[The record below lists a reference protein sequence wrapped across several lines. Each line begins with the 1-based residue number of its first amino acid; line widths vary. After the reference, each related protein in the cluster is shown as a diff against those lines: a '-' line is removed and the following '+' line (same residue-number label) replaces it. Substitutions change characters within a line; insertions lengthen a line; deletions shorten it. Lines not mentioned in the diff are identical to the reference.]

1 VAEETLHPTP
11 YGWWERAY
19 VVGLFIVLA
28 AAATA
33 TVALFLKWVDS
44 WTYLAIAVGGVVI
57 FRLALPRLI
66 AAQSRKREALD
77 AEMGIVE
84 CGIRCKSLPPGP
96 PPPSTSY
103 RRGWLIGYAKRANG
117 SLVFQP
123 RTSFK
128 GSVVGSPLTFKNVTP
143 LTGGLR
149 TPVAAPR
156 YLGPLSRGRTV
167 VFLKTDRGV
176 IEVSGPVIGLKAAGA
191 YPAEVV

>member
-1 VAEETLHPTP
+1 MPEETLHPTP
-11 YGWWERAY
+11 YGWWEKAY
-19 VVGLFIVLA
+19 VVGLFIGLA
-28 AAATA
+28 VAASA
-33 TVALFLKWVDS
+33 TVAVFLKQADS
-44 WTYLAIAVGGVVI
+44 WTYLAIAAGGAVI
-57 FRLALPRLI
+57 FQLALPLLI
-66 AAQSRKREALD
+66 APQKRKREALD
-77 AEMGIVE
+77 AERGIVE

-96 PPPSTSY
+96 PPPPTSY
-103 RRGWLIGYAKRANG
+103 QGGWLIGYAKKENG

-123 RTSFK
+123 RTAFT
-128 GSVVGSPLTFKNVTP
+128 GSVVGSPLTFQNVTP